1 MNKRR
6 QAKVSPTPEHMAE
19 IACSGRTI
27 GQGYQNGFEHG
38 VALERA
44 RLMSTRAPQ
53 WVQMGEST
61 WVAIWGNG
69 HYRAWVRPMDS
80 GPDGGQITVTEMGIG
95 RPAQRI
101 VIDAPSWED
110 ASAAVVAHAG
120 VKP

>member
-1 MNKRR
+1 MSKRIK
-6 QAKVSPTPEHMAE
+6 APPTPEHMAE
-19 IACSGRTI
+19 VACSGRLI

-53 WVQMGEST
+53 WVQISEST
-61 WVAIWGNG
+61 WVAIWADK
-69 HYRAWVRPMDS
+69 HYRAWIRPMDS

-95 RPAQRI
+95 RPAQRV

-110 ASAAVVAHAG
+110 ASAAVVAHAV